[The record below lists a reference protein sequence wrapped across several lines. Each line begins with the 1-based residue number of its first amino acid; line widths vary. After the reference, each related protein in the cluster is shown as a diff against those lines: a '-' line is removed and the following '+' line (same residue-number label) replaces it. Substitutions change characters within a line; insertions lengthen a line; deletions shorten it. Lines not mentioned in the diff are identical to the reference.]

1 MRRRLLGLALGIA
14 ACFTAASS
22 AHAVDPPETPGPPET
37 PSFGPDIEPLRDEP
51 HYQAT
56 CTYPNVLEG
65 TREFAELLVAT
76 YPGSSN
82 GGYLRKCHEGV
93 DPSEHKEGRA
103 FDWMMD
109 ASDEDQHAQVDE
121 VFAWLF
127 ATDEYGNEYALFRRL
142 GIMYIIWDR
151 QIWKAY

>member
-1 MRRRLLGLALGIA
+1 VRRRLLGLALGIA

-103 FDWMMD
+103 FDWMWTLLTRISTLRWMRCLPGCSPRTSMGMSMRC
-109 ASDEDQHAQVDE
+109 SD
-121 VFAWLF
+121 
-127 ATDEYGNEYALFRRL
+127 GS
-142 GIMYIIWDR
+142 G
-151 QIWKAY
+151 